1 MSKRGWLVGWLGFAA
16 FLIACEAHR
25 VKSSPHLAPPAN
37 TTATVI
43 VPTPP
48 SSSATLLTSASMTP
62 VEQAVAQ
69 HQSAIL
75 QQRGVVAVDAGVL
88 PDGSAAMFI
97 EMCAEQAKKTLALP
111 KLDVRVIVFV
121 NPTSKRAM
129 DKPCGCVFDGA
140 YYQVGEGRKAD
151 CNSCNCRGNNQFMC
165 TLLDCEVKI
174 FVRISF
180 NANSAVPSAEANA
193 VYPEI
198 VQVLRDKPELVLD
211 VQGYADKGEKDPQGL
226 SLRRAKAVYDRLIA
240 AGAPRER
247 LRGPTALGST
257 KPSSA
262 DNPELNRYVGFDVKR
277 P

>member
-1 MSKRGWLVGWLGFAA
+1 
-16 FLIACEAHR
+16 
-25 VKSSPHLAPPAN
+25 
-37 TTATVI
+37 
-43 VPTPP
+43 
-48 SSSATLLTSASMTP
+48 MTP

-69 HQSAIL
+69 HQSAIV
-75 QQRGVVAVDAGVL
+75 QQRGVVAVDAGIS

-97 EMCAEQAKKTLALP
+97 EICAEEAKKTLTLP
-111 KLDVRVIVFV
+111 KLDVPVIVFA
-121 NPTSKRAM
+121 NPASKRAM
-129 DKPCGCVFDGA
+129 NKPCGCVFDGA
-140 YYQVGEGRKAD
+140 YYQVGEGRKVD

-180 NANSAVPSAEANA
+180 NANSAVPSAEANP

-198 VQVLRDKPELVLD
+198 IQVLRDKPELVLD

-226 SLRRAKAVYDRLIA
+226 SLRRAKAVYDRLVA
-240 AGAPRER
+240 GGAPRER
-247 LRGPTALGST
+247 LHGPTALGST

-262 DNPELNRYVGFDVKR
+262 DKPELNRYVGFDVIRR